1 MTSLERLQLKGA
13 LFEANRKA
21 DALCLNV
28 KGMAV
33 LIRNELSTYKML
45 HLDEIG
51 LEQLEANYSL
61 FKDSLLKLRQ
71 VEAEI
76 ETLKAELQ

>member
-21 DALCLNV
+21 ESLRLNI
-28 KGMAV
+28 KGTAV

-45 HLDEIG
+45 HLDEIS

-61 FKDSLLKLRQ
+61 FKDSMLKLRQ

-76 ETLKAELQ
+76 ETLKEDLQ

>member
-1 MTSLERLQLKGA
+1 MTSLERLQLQGA

-21 DALCLNV
+21 DALRYNV
-28 KGMAV
+28 KGSAV

-45 HLDEIG
+45 HLDEIN
-51 LEQLEANYSL
+51 LEQLQANFTL
-61 FKDSLLKLRQ
+61 LQDSLLKLRQ

>member
-1 MTSLERLQLKGA
+1 MTSLERLQLQGA

-21 DALCLNV
+21 DALRLNV
-28 KGMAV
+28 KGSAV
-33 LIRNELSTYKML
+33 LVRNELNPYKML
-45 HLDEIG
+45 HLDEIN
-51 LEQLEANYSL
+51 LEQLQANFTL
-61 FKDSLLKLRQ
+61 LQDSLLKLRQ

>member
-21 DALCLNV
+21 DGLRLNV

-33 LIRNELSTYKML
+33 LIRNELST
-45 HLDEIG
+45 
-51 LEQLEANYSL
+51 
-61 FKDSLLKLRQ
+61 
-71 VEAEI
+71 
-76 ETLKAELQ
+76 

>member
-21 DALCLNV
+21 ESLRLNI
-28 KGMAV
+28 KGTAV

-45 HLDEIG
+45 HLDEIS
-51 LEQLEANYSL
+51 LEQLDANYSL
-61 FKDSLLKLRQ
+61 FKDSMLKLRQ

-76 ETLKAELQ
+76 EALKEDLQ

>member
-21 DALCLNV
+21 DALRLNV
-28 KGMAV
+28 KGTAV
-33 LIRNELSTYKML
+33 LIRNELNAYKML
-45 HLDEIG
+45 HLDEIN
-51 LEQLEANYSL
+51 LEQLDANYSL
-61 FKDSLLKLRQ
+61 FKDSMLKLRQ

-76 ETLKAELQ
+76 ETLEAELQ

>member
-21 DALCLNV
+21 ESLRLNI
-28 KGMAV
+28 KGTAV

-45 HLDEIG
+45 HLDEIS

-61 FKDSLLKLRQ
+61 FKDSMLKLRQ

-76 ETLKAELQ
+76 EALKEELQ

>member
-21 DALCLNV
+21 EALRLNV
-28 KGMAV
+28 KGTAV

-45 HLDEIG
+45 HLDEIS
-51 LEQLEANYSL
+51 LEQLDANYSL

-76 ETLKAELQ
+76 ETLKEDLQ

>member
-1 MTSLERLQLKGA
+1 M
-13 LFEANRKA
+13 
-21 DALCLNV
+21 
-28 KGMAV
+28 

-45 HLDEIG
+45 HLDEIS
-51 LEQLEANYSL
+51 LEQLDANYSL

-76 ETLKAELQ
+76 ETLKEELQ

>member
-21 DALCLNV
+21 ESLRLNV
-28 KGMAV
+28 KGTAV

-45 HLDEIG
+45 HLDEIS

-61 FKDSLLKLRQ
+61 FKDSMLKLRQ

-76 ETLKAELQ
+76 EALKEELQ

>member
-1 MTSLERLQLKGA
+1 MTSLERLQLQGA

-21 DALCLNV
+21 DALRLNV
-28 KGMAV
+28 KGSAV
-33 LIRNELSTYKML
+33 LVRNELSTYKML
-45 HLDEIG
+45 HLDEIN
-51 LEQLEANYSL
+51 LEQLQANFTL
-61 FKDSLLKLRQ
+61 LQDSLLKLRQ

>member
-13 LFEANRKA
+13 LFEANRQA
-21 DALCLNV
+21 EALRLNV
-28 KGMAV
+28 KGTAV
-33 LIRNELSTYKML
+33 LVRNELSTYKML
-45 HLDEIG
+45 HLDEIS

-71 VEAEI
+71 FEAEI

>member
-21 DALCLNV
+21 NV
-28 KGMAV
+28 LRYNIKGTAA
-33 LIRNELSTYKML
+33 LIRNDLSTYKML
-45 HLDEIG
+45 HLDEIS

-61 FKDSLLKLRQ
+61 FKDSMLKLRQ

-76 ETLKAELQ
+76 EALKEELQ